1 MAYEIIIK
9 PSAEKSF
16 ARLEKALQIK
26 IIKTIENLAV
36 NPRLQGFK
44 KLKSIAE
51 LYRIRV
57 GDYRIIYSIDN
68 YRCYADIA
76 KRFINK
82 LGIFLTLL
90 GFVIALPNHVINPTL
105 KFAGL
110 YK

>member
-16 ARLEKALQIK
+16 ARLEKFQKIK
-26 IIKTIENLAV
+26 IIKAIENLAV
-36 NPRLQGFK
+36 NPRPQGFK
-44 KLKSIAE
+44 KLKSFAE

-68 YRCYADIA
+68 NVLIITVVKIGHRKEI
-76 KRFINK
+76 
-82 LGIFLTLL
+82 
-90 GFVIALPNHVINPTL
+90 
-105 KFAGL
+105 

>member
-26 IIKTIENLAV
+26 IIKAIENLAV
-36 NPRLQGFK
+36 NPRPQGFK
-44 KLKSIAE
+44 KLKSLTE

-68 YRCYADIA
+68 NVLIITVVKIGHRKEI
-76 KRFINK
+76 
-82 LGIFLTLL
+82 
-90 GFVIALPNHVINPTL
+90 
-105 KFAGL
+105 

>member
-16 ARLEKALQIK
+16 ARLEKAQQIK
-26 IIKTIENLAV
+26 IIKAIENLAV
-36 NPRLQGFK
+36 NPRPQGFK
-44 KLKSIAE
+44 KLKSIVE

-68 YRCYADIA
+68 NVLIISIVRIGHR
-76 KRFINK
+76 KEI
-82 LGIFLTLL
+82 
-90 GFVIALPNHVINPTL
+90 
-105 KFAGL
+105 